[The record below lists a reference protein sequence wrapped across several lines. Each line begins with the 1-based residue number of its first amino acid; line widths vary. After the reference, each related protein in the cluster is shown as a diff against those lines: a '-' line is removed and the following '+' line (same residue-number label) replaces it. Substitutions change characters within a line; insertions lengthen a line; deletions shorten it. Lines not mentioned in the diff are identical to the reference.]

1 MNKFKSVAAILAILM
16 IGSQTLRHAYVLWV
30 ERNESVLDK
39 FEPTQQKIAATQT
52 IDELLNLY
60 EPAQQQV
67 KDAEVIRQ
75 ANKQKE
81 EGYRSYYD
89 EEPYK
94 SERELKQAIQE
105 REERAKQLTRL
116 HFFWW
121 SGLVALVLG
130 MIATVRHRPWLGVCA
145 FVLGF
150 LEMIWFTCPS
160 YRTLGFPIEVKQL
173 LTFKLIY
180 SASSLAL
187 LLAGWKLVETRAKGE
202 GTKAAPSCGTG
213 T

>member
-1 MNKFKSVAAILAILM
+1 MNKFKAVAALLAILM

-30 ERNESVLDK
+30 ERTESVLDK

-52 IDELLNLY
+52 IDELLKLY
-60 EPAQQQV
+60 EPVQKVV
-67 KDAEVIRQ
+67 KDEDAIRK
-75 ANKQKE
+75 ANKSE
-81 EGYRSYYD
+81 ERSYREYE

-121 SGLVALVLG
+121 SGLVVLILG
-130 MIATVRHRPWLGVCA
+130 VIATVRHRPWLGVCA

-187 LLAGWKLVETRAKGE
+187 LLAGWRLIETRAKEE
-202 GTKAAPSCGTG
+202 GTKAAPSCGTNA
-213 T
+213 

>member
-1 MNKFKSVAAILAILM
+1 MNKFKSVAALLAILM

-30 ERNESVLDK
+30 ERTESVLDK

-67 KDAEVIRQ
+67 KVADEIRK
-75 ANKQKE
+75 ANKGE
-81 EGYRSYYD
+81 ERSYREYD

-94 SERELKQAIQE
+94 SERELKQAIEE

-130 MIATVRHRPWLGVCA
+130 VIATVRHRPWLGVCA

-187 LLAGWKLVETRAKGE
+187 LLAGWKLVETRAKDE
-202 GTKAAPSCGTG
+202 GTKAAPSCGANS
-213 T
+213 